1 MQSKTR
7 FFGSRI
13 SRLILALIAVVLSI
27 GAIEVLIRLIPAGDR
42 FSVISGFDGLKPNG
56 LPGGYKLRERAWN
69 ASFSERGLRVPPD
82 GPREG
87 LTGEAVTPLKCAASD
102 CNFRMFVPGRI
113 ELDGNGLQTVG
124 ESANPYPHILI
135 VGGSVAW
142 GAGASD
148 IANTYFAIL
157 YDMLKNEYPDT
168 KISVLAAYGSTSITD
183 LGSFVF
189 KGLDVK
195 PDVVVFINGLND
207 LTVKGQLRQ
216 TDASDYILNMK
227 TAARI
232 AERNGIPTVIVRQP
246 FPGGKKF
253 KTDLEKRIVELSN
266 KDYDKAI
273 TPLYKHIGKVLEEM
287 AKAGEI
293 YYIDAGNCFEDET
306 ATTFNDQWHFSD
318 PGQKLLAET
327 MHAGLVPILS
337 DTLRKS
343 GDKTN
348 TNRPAVKP

>member
-1 MQSKTR
+1 M
-7 FFGSRI
+7 
-13 SRLILALIAVVLSI
+13 
-27 GAIEVLIRLIPAGDR
+27 
-42 FSVISGFDGLKPNG
+42 
-56 LPGGYKLRERAWN
+56 
-69 ASFSERGLRVPPD
+69 
-82 GPREG
+82 
-87 LTGEAVTPLKCAASD
+87 
-102 CNFRMFVPGRI
+102 
-113 ELDGNGLQTVG
+113 
-124 ESANPYPHILI
+124 I

-157 YDMLKNEYPDT
+157 YDMLKYEYPDT

-195 PDVVVFINGLND
+195 PDVVVFVNGLND

-273 TPLYKHIGKVLEEM
+273 TPLYKHIGKMLEEM
-287 AKAGEI
+287 AKADEI

-343 GDKTN
+343 GDNTN
-348 TNRPAVKP
+348 RNRPAVKP

>member
-1 MQSKTR
+1 MDDNKKPYR
-7 FFGSRI
+7 PLLP
-13 SRLILALIAVVLSI
+13 RLLLALIAVLITI
-27 GAIEVLIRLIPAGDR
+27 GAIELANRCTPDPDS
-42 FSVISGFDGLKPNG
+42 FSVAENIANLKPNG
-56 LPGGYKLRERAWN
+56 NPAGYKLRQIAWES
-69 ASFSERGLRVPPD
+69 SFTERGLNVPPG

-87 LTGEAVTPLKCAASD
+87 IRGEGVTPLKCAVSD
-102 CNFRMFVPGRI
+102 CNFRKLVPGII
-113 ELDGNGLQTVG
+113 ELDDDGLQTAG
-124 ESANPYPHILI
+124 KSEDPYPHILI

-148 IANTYFAIL
+148 IANTYFSQL
-157 YDMLKNEYPDT
+157 YGMLKNEYPDT
-168 KISVLAAYGSTSITD
+168 KISVLAAYGSTSNTD
-183 LGSFVF
+183 LSSFVR
-189 KGLDVK
+189 KGLDAK

-232 AERNGIPTVIVRQP
+232 AERNGIPTIIVRQP

-253 KTDLEKRIVELSN
+253 KTDLEKRIMELSN
-266 KDYDKAI
+266 KDYEKVI

-293 YYIDAGNCFEDET
+293 YYIDAAYCFGDET

-318 PGQKLLAET
+318 PGHKLLAERI
-327 MHAGLVPILS
+327 HAGLVPILS
-337 DTLRKS
+337 EILGNN
-343 GDKTN
+343 GDN
-348 TNRPAVKP
+348 PD